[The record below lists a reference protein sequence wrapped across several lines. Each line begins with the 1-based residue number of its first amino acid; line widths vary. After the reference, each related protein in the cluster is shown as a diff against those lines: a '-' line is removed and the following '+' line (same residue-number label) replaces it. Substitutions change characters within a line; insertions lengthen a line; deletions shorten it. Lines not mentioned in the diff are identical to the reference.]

1 MLASAFTLSPFQSED
16 AHKGWLMSCARRVA
30 TCLLVGVFLLG
41 STAQPA
47 DAGLWDVVKEWY
59 VSFQLG
65 EVDEANI
72 PQVPVEY
79 VGEVSLLLKNQVE
92 LAFEEDTPGI
102 GTLRWMGF
110 SPEGTLL
117 ITDRTVAQALEF
129 RRTDGKYVYVRS
141 FGRQGNGPGEYASS
155 VNMAVSPQGQAYLL
169 DLDFGQILRYDRQGP
184 YLDKMRSFNTSRLLT
199 GLNGEVF
206 LLKTNRMKIME
217 VQRLDPETWEL
228 LYRTPVSTDKQRF
241 ISYRMATFAH
251 LCYDSARHRLYYLG
265 PNDYLVKE
273 IDAETGAILRQF
285 GRPPEGFMPL
295 PKYYHS
301 LGRGS
306 REDMAE
312 LEMTVVNSMI
322 LVQDRYLWISHKIGR
337 LGPIRWVLYDLTAS
351 ARIDAYGFNSSAIE
365 RLKSFSNITPWKSV
379 TAWQGRLYMWMP
391 PPEDVAEKSNGIV
404 EIYELSFSASS

>member
-1 MLASAFTLSPFQSED
+1 MRCASRLATLLIASVLAIS
-16 AHKGWLMSCARRVA
+16 
-30 TCLLVGVFLLG
+30 
-41 STAQPA
+41 STPEPG
-47 DAGLWDVVKEWY
+47 DAGLWDIAKEWY

-79 VGEVSLLLKNQVE
+79 GGEVDLLLKNQVE
-92 LAFEEDTPGI
+92 LAFEEDTPGV
-102 GTLRWMGF
+102 GTVRWMGF

-117 ITDRTVAQALEF
+117 LTDRTVANALEF
-129 RRTDGKYVYVRS
+129 SRTDGKYVRS
-141 FGRQGNGPGEYASS
+141 FGGQGNGPGEYASS
-155 VNMAVSPQGQAYLL
+155 VNMAVSPQGHVYLL
-169 DLDFGQILRYDRQGP
+169 DLKFGQILRYDRQGS

-217 VQRLDPETWEL
+217 VQRLDPETWEI
-228 LYRTPVSTDKQRF
+228 LYRTPVSTDKQQF
-241 ISYRMATFAH
+241 ISYRMVTFAH

-285 GRPPEGFMPL
+285 GRRPEGFMPL
-295 PKYYHS
+295 PKYYQS

-312 LEMTVVNSMI
+312 LEMTVVNSMT

-351 ARIDAYGFNSSAIE
+351 ARIDAYGFNSATIK
-365 RLKSFSNITPWKSV
+365 RLESFSNITPWKSV
-379 TAWQGRLYMWMP
+379 TVWQDRLYMWIP
-391 PPEDVAEKSNGIV
+391 PPEDAAEKSNGIV
-404 EIYELSFSASS
+404 EIYELSFAARS

>member
-1 MLASAFTLSPFQSED
+1 MLAI
-16 AHKGWLMSCARRVA
+16 
-30 TCLLVGVFLLG
+30 G
-41 STAQPA
+41 STPEPG
-47 DAGLWDVVKEWY
+47 DAGLWDIAKEWY

-72 PQVPVEY
+72 PQVPVED
-79 VGEVSLLLKNQVE
+79 VGEVGLLLKDQVE
-92 LAFEEDTPGI
+92 LAFEKDTPGI
-102 GTLRWMGF
+102 GMVRWMGF
-110 SPEGTLL
+110 SPEGTFL
-117 ITDRTVAQALEF
+117 ITDRTVAQTFEF
-129 RRTDGKYVYVRS
+129 RRTDGKYVRS

-155 VNMAVSPQGQAYLL
+155 VNMAVSPQGQVYLL
-169 DLDFGQILRYDRQGP
+169 DLDFGQILRYDRQGR
-184 YLDKMRSFNTSRLLT
+184 YLDKMRSSNTSRLLT

-217 VQRLDPETWEL
+217 VQRLAPETWEI

-273 IDAETGAILRQF
+273 VDAETGVILRQF
-285 GRPPEGFMPL
+285 GRRPEGFMPL
-295 PKYYHS
+295 PKHYQS

-312 LEMTVVNSMI
+312 LEITVVNSMTLI
-322 LVQDRYLWISHKIGR
+322 QDRYLWVSHRIGYR
-337 LGPIRWVLYDLTAS
+337 RIIRWVLYDLTNS
-351 ARIDAYGFNSSAIE
+351 AHVDAYGFDSAAIE
-365 RLKSFSNITPWKSV
+365 RLESFSNTTPWKSV

-391 PPEDVAEKSNGIV
+391 PPEDVAEKSNGTV
-404 EIYELSFSASS
+404 EIYELSFAARS